1 MATGPVG
8 GTYPAVV
15 VVHDLQHPRQG
26 RQHAVPLRHRAR
38 HLDVLVGP
46 GLGVVERGDR
56 HHSRARGR
64 VRCNRELPVVT
75 EERNR
80 SRRPRARVAHATVA
94 RPAAETCSEDGDN
107 RRRIDV
113 TLTDSLD
120 GPVNVALTS
129 GSSCRSP
136 RLVVGL
142 SLRTHS
148 VSVRRR
154 RSSAS
159 PPPDPPRRHR
169 WPPTSPRPS
178 SPAR

>member
-1 MATGPVG
+1 MIFSIRGKGGNTPFPSDTVPVTSTFLLGPAWMSSSAVIV
-8 GTYPAVV
+8 TIPALVV
-15 VVHDLQHPRQG
+15 SPAAIVS
-26 RQHAVPLRHRAR
+26 
-38 HLDVLVGP
+38 
-46 GLGVVERGDR
+46 
-56 HHSRARGR
+56 SR
-64 VRCNRELPVVT
+64 VVT
-75 EERNR
+75 AEERNR
-80 SRRPRARVAHATVA
+80 SRCRRHLAPGSPTRRSQGRPPR
-94 RPAAETCSEDGDN
+94 TCSEDGDN

-129 GSSCRSP
+129 GSSRRSP

-142 SLRTHS
+142 SSRTHS